1 MEHSRRAML
10 VRQRNLRKKRP
21 KECPETMLEGLEHYL
36 GHHRGFADGNDVR
49 KQQSVAS
56 KALGMLVY
64 IRHLH

>member
-1 MEHSRRAML
+1 
-10 VRQRNLRKKRP
+10 
-21 KECPETMLEGLEHYL
+21 MLEGLEHYL

-56 KALGMLVY
+56 KALGMLVD